1 MAMKDDQGAEQF
13 FQQPVFEKFA
23 QELARR
29 YYLKGDF
36 GRTLGLQLFKGLE
49 TEPLRQFLGVPSWEW
64 ETQKRVQIATFS
76 AALSNSVLKWSVND
90 FITYLTKQPLVLK
103 SEVEAQRQV
112 NYSLFL
118 TKINQIDAIFCEQL
132 TEKQLKQWF
141 HEEMDVV
148 DAFEKVSKAWHQLP
162 KTYTYLPFF
171 AYQLTG
177 DAHAFDEST
186 FAGRLLLQLFAATTK
201 EPIFDQ
207 QLARIEEK
215 NALLNE
221 FFLLKDDIH
230 NFVAIRGLVAKKH
243 GQVSTMWH
251 QAWLEKTAWNAPLK
265 EILQMDQIYSV
276 SHQSVLII
284 ENSAVYSVL
293 LELLPDVA
301 MICSSGQFTY
311 AVWQLLRK
319 LVASGTHLYYS
330 GDLDPEG
337 LLMAQK
343 LIEMFPKQVSTIGM
357 TLESYQVGKKI
368 EPLLSTQLQ
377 QLKKI
382 QIKELKEIAEEMAVT
397 HKKAYQEGFIDLIVM
412 EVEKKLK

>member
-1 MAMKDDQGAEQF
+1 MAMKDNRAAKQF
-13 FQQPVFEKFA
+13 FQQPVFEKLA

-36 GRTLGLQLFKGLE
+36 GRTLGLQLFNKLE
-49 TEPLRQFLGVPSWEW
+49 TEPLRQFLGIPSWEW
-64 ETQKRVQIATFS
+64 ETQKRVQITAFTR
-76 AALSNSVLKWSVND
+76 ALSNSVLQWSVND

-103 SEVEAQRQV
+103 SDVEAQRQV

-118 TKINQIDAIFCEQL
+118 AKIDQIDPVFCEKL

-141 HEEMDVV
+141 DESNDVI
-148 DAFEKVSKAWHQLP
+148 DAFEKVSKAWYQLP

-186 FAGRLLLQLFAATTK
+186 LAGRLLLQLFAVISK
-201 EPIFDQ
+201 EPVVDQ

-230 NFVAIRGLVAKKH
+230 NFVAIRGLLAKKQ
-243 GQVSTMWH
+243 GQVNGMWQ
-251 QAWLEKTAWNAPLK
+251 QASLEKTAWNVPLK
-265 EILQMDQIYSV
+265 EILQVDQIYPP
-276 SHQSVLII
+276 SHPSVLII
-284 ENSAVYSVL
+284 ENSAVYSIL

-301 MICSSGQFTY
+301 IICSSGQFTY

-319 LVASGTHLYYS
+319 LIASDTHLYYS